1 MIVTHSPFVL
11 SMLVNSFFLKGGA
24 MGEFAKETINSVID
38 QLNMYYLCKKTLFYT
53 GEGCGIYDSQARL
66 PFENARRVMLWL
78 NSWIAIHALIGTHT
92 IRG

>member
-24 MGEFAKETINSVID
+24 MGEFAKETINSVIY

-53 GEGCGIYDSQARL
+53 GEG
-66 PFENARRVMLWL
+66 
-78 NSWIAIHALIGTHT
+78 
-92 IRG
+92 